1 MDVFPEFVQDVV
13 EERRI
18 VVALHE
24 VSRTGWENVRFQLD
38 EGPKPPAPRRGD
50 GGLKARLEALERDVR
65 RSGSRCGD
73 GTSTGTCS
81 PGS

>member
-1 MDVFPEFVQDVV
+1 MDAFPEFVQDVV

-18 VVALHE
+18 TVALHE
-24 VSRTGWENVRFQLD
+24 VNRTGWENVRFRVD
-38 EGPKPPAPRRGD
+38 EEPKPLAARRAD
-50 GGLKARLEALERDVR
+50 RTLKARLDELERDVR

-73 GTSTGTCS
+73 GTSTGTCT

>member
-1 MDVFPEFVQDVV
+1 MDVFPEFVRDVV
-13 EERRI
+13 EERQT

-24 VSRTGWENVRFQLD
+24 VNRTGWESIRFHVD
-38 EGPKPPAPRRGD
+38 EEPRLLSARRGD
-50 GGLKARLEALERDVR
+50 RALKARLEALERDVR

-81 PGS
+81 PGT